1 MEIKYKLC
9 IILNIYSLC
18 PRKDSCQARSQNC
31 EKSQLNS
38 LYFVRPHGTWLP
50 LDGFSGNLI
59 FVIFRKSVE
68 EIQVSLKS
76 DKNKG
81 YFTRRP
87 MHINNDIGMNSSQNE
102 KCFRQKM

>member
-1 MEIKYKLC
+1 VHNTEHLQLMPTERQLSVAFAKLRKVIIKFV
-9 IILNIYSLC
+9 I
-18 PRKDSCQARSQNC
+18 
-31 EKSQLNS
+31 
-38 LYFVRPHGTWLP
+38 FVRPHGTLLP

-76 DKNKG
+76 DKNSV

-87 MHINNDIGMNSSQNE
+87 MHINNDIGLNSSKNE
-102 KCFRQKM
+102 KYFGQKM